1 MKFTKA
7 HTPILLL
14 ALAPMSLFLLGATRP
29 EAVQD
34 SGDDHQQ
41 HQGHSSSD
49 ESEPS
54 LNEQLAEI
62 RASVARLE
70 AALNRNHQATSLQS
84 QTSGASHSSGSM
96 DSMGMGSM
104 SGMGKKMGGM
114 DKMKGQSMEGGGSM
128 SGMGMGSMGKG
139 MMGKGMMGKG
149 MMMQGM
155 GKMSG
160 QSMQGGGAMGSDS
173 SGGMGMQM
181 GMGGGSMKRM
191 QMMGRMGGMG
201 SMEPAAM
208 LSRLP
213 GFPGAS
219 HIYHIGASGFFLDHG
234 HHVDLSMEQRKGLA
248 QIQEQSLLEQAS
260 LDRQIAQAEQELWV
274 LTSAGEPDAPAIE
287 AKVREIGTLTAEQ
300 RLSFIQSVGKAAEK
314 LTDEQRRV
322 LAGDLGSSFSEGAE
336 SADSVHDH

>member
-29 EAVQD
+29 EAIQD

-49 ESEPS
+49 ESETS

-84 QTSGASHSSGSM
+84 QASGASHSSGSM

-128 SGMGMGSMGKG
+128 SGMMGMGS
-139 MMGKGMMGKG
+139 MGKG

-160 QSMQGGGAMGSDS
+160 QSMQGGEAMSSDS

-234 HHVDLSMEQRKGLA
+234 HHVDLSMEQRKALA

>member
-1 MKFTKA
+1 MKLTKT

-29 EAVQD
+29 EAIQD
-34 SGDDHQQ
+34 AGGDHQL

-49 ESEPS
+49 GSEPS
-54 LNEQLAEI
+54 LMEQLADI

-70 AALNRNHQATSLQS
+70 AALTRNHEATSPQS
-84 QTSGASHSSGSM
+84 QTSGSSHSSGSM
-96 DSMGMGSM
+96 GSMGMGSM
-104 SGMGKKMGGM
+104 SGMGKQMGGM

-128 SGMGMGSMGKG
+128 SGMMGMGS
-139 MMGKGMMGKG
+139 MGKG

-160 QSMQGGGAMGSDS
+160 QSMQEDGAMGSDT

-181 GMGGGSMKRM
+181 GMGRGFTKRM
-191 QMMGRMGGMG
+191 HMMGRMGGMG

-260 LDRQIAQAEQELWV
+260 FDRQIAQAEQELWV

-322 LAGDLGSSFSEGAE
+322 LAGDLGSSFSEEAE
-336 SADSVHDH
+336 SADSTHDH